1 MAAAVADVLVVS
13 GPVEKN
19 KSAMLVDGGTDE
31 EALPSVCH
39 YRRERQQSIYRNTET
54 SDAGTVNQYIYTR
67 KITVPYPPPTTI
79 LVYFLS
85 MFYYR

>member
-31 EALPSVCH
+31 EEEGGGGRGGP
-39 YRRERQQSIYRNTET
+39 
-54 SDAGTVNQYIYTR
+54 GW
-67 KITVPYPPPTTI
+67 
-79 LVYFLS
+79 
-85 MFYYR
+85 